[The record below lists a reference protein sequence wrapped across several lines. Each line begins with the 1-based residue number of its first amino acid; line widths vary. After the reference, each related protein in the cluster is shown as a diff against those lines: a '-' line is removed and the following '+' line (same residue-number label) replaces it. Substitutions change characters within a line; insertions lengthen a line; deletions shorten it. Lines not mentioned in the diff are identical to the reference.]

1 MKKLMHIAVLLFCIS
16 IFGKTKCTIAVDTIW
31 YDCDY
36 NVTIKAKA
44 EIYKVRPY
52 IIQNKYIHV
61 YYYKS
66 TNKSHLISYSLDL
79 EDSKLDGKRTYYFE
93 NGNVNYIIHYKNNL
107 KEGPFIEYYDDAKVY
122 QQGEFKKD
130 KKNGTFVLKK
140 KDGSLLGK
148 EYWCNGIKVEKLPKA
163 KTNLSKAVV
172 NRE

>member
-1 MKKLMHIAVLLFCIS
+1 MKKLVLIS
-16 IFGKTKCTIAVDTIW
+16 IILCCSTVIGKTKCTASVDTIW

-36 NVTIKAKA
+36 KITIKEKA

-52 IIQNKYIHV
+52 IIKNKYIHV

-66 TNKSHLISYSLDL
+66 NHKSHLISYSLDL
-79 EDSKLDGKRTYYFE
+79 DDSKLEGKRTYYFE
-93 NGNVNYIIHYKNNL
+93 NGNVNYVIHYKNNL

-122 QQGEFKKD
+122 QQGEFRKD
-130 KKNGTFVLKK
+130 KKNGTFILKK

-148 EYWCNGIKVEKLPKA
+148 EYWCNGIKVNKLPKT
-163 KTNLSKAVV
+163 KTNLNKAVV

>member
-1 MKKLMHIAVLLFCIS
+1 MKKLVLISVLFFCSS
-16 IFGKTKCTIAVDTIW
+16 IFGKTICTASVDTIW

-36 NVTIKAKA
+36 KVTIKEKA

-79 EDSKLDGKRTYYFE
+79 DDSKLDGKRTYYFE
-93 NGNVNYIIHYKNNL
+93 NGNVNYIVHYKNNL

-122 QQGEFKKD
+122 QQGEFKQD

-148 EYWCNGIKVEKLPKA
+148 EYWCNGIKVNKLPKN
-163 KTNLSKAVV
+163 KTNLNKAVV